1 MKKLRWVIL
10 SLSVILCAAL
20 FINWDKIAD
29 FKQSEKAENLTGG
42 ETYVSGENY
51 FESARYSRDQVRA
64 ETVAALTEVVNN
76 EKSDE
81 TSRKN
86 AENDISS
93 YAKASETE
101 SKIESLVVAKGF
113 SDCVAFVGTDNVSIV
128 VEDPVDAEN
137 AAKIID
143 IAVSETG
150 FSSSAVK
157 IIELNSENNPV
168 EKSGGEN
175 DSKKD
180 ENSVNNEEKD

>member
-10 SLSVILCAAL
+10 SLSVILCVAI
-20 FINWDKIAD
+20 FINWDKIAN
-29 FKQSEKAENLTGG
+29 FSQTEKAERLTGG

-64 ETVAALTEVVNN
+64 ETVAALTEVLNN

-81 TSRKN
+81 TSKHN
-86 AENDISS
+86 AENDISA

-101 SKIESLVVAKGF
+101 AKIENLVVAKGF
-113 SDCVAFVGTDNVSIV
+113 SDCVAFVGADNVSIV
-128 VEDPVDAEN
+128 VEDAVDAES

-157 IIELNSENNPV
+157 IIELNSENNSK
-168 EKSGGEN
+168 ENSGVEN